1 MKVSIEVCYASFF
14 FNGMCFTMTKIE
26 NRELK
31 QCHLSPNGH
40 FSQPQ
45 VNSCTAKEVVWTILG
60 TFISEIAQKEKNTER
75 SVHMADRSL
84 MFFVFLE

>member
-1 MKVSIEVCYASFF
+1 
-14 FNGMCFTMTKIE
+14 MCFTMTKIE

-31 QCHLSPNGH
+31 QCHLSQNGH

-45 VNSCTAKEVVWTILG
+45 VNLCTAKEVVWTILG